1 MTVRTR
7 RPITRAGA
15 LKVQL
20 AVLLAVIVTAV
31 SAGCANLPDASQP
44 QALGTIDQEP
54 TAEGPLPPSPGR
66 DPDLLLRD
74 FLQATADPADG
85 HLAARQYM
93 TPAAST
99 QWNDEDEHII
109 VERADTLRES
119 RTENEATYVL
129 RARKVGELA
138 EDGSYHV
145 ADGIIEHKIE
155 MTRVDGEWRIDEL
168 PDGVV
173 MEYSAFTQSYR
184 RQALYFVTADG
195 RHVAPDL
202 RWISVRPDDLARRL
216 IDMLI
221 AGPQPYIAPAVRN
234 YLSPPVAV
242 RGTLTKANGD
252 PVGVGVGLGG
262 VRIDFSGID
271 QLSPRDRELFAAQ
284 VVLTLSA
291 AEVLGPYILLSD
303 GRPLDERF
311 ADGGWSVTDLGPIAE
326 SVQPEAQTGLH
337 ALRDGTLVEVDANGG
352 PKPAAGYFGTV
363 QNLQSVGL
371 SLDGKRVAAVA
382 DAGREPPQPQRTLM
396 MGSYGGDAFPVEE
409 GGTITR
415 PSWTADGS
423 AAWAVV
429 DGTRVIRAVTNG
441 ETGTVLPQ
449 GVETTQLFSGDSAL
463 PFDGSITELR
473 ISRNGVT
480 AALIADGKVY
490 ISMVLV
496 RPDGSYA
503 LTAPQQIAIELSTP
517 ATSLD
522 WYTDDTIILAGSGTV
537 DPVRTVKIDGSGMSS
552 LGGRNLTPPVRQVT
566 ASIEHQ
572 YVADS
577 RAVLELTRTPEGGDP
592 YWREV
597 PGLGADAV
605 PILPG

>member
-1 MTVRTR
+1 MTVRPRYTR
-7 RPITRAGA
+7 WFR
-15 LKVQL
+15 L
-20 AVLLAVIVTAV
+20 VTALV
-31 SAGCANLPDASQP
+31 AVAGISAAAGCANLPDASQP
-44 QALGTIDQEP
+44 QALGTINQEP
-54 TAEGPLPPSPGR
+54 TEEGPPLPMQGR

-74 FLQATADPADG
+74 FLQATADPTDG

-99 QWNDEDEHII
+99 QWNDEDAHVI

-119 RTENEATYVL
+119 RSENEATYVL

-145 ADGIIEHKIE
+145 SDGIIEHKIE

-184 RQALYFVTADG
+184 RHALYFVTADG

-202 RWISVRPDDLARRL
+202 RWISVRPDDLTRRL

-221 AGPQPYIAPAVRN
+221 AGPQPYIAPVVRN
-234 YLSPPVAV
+234 YLNSPVAV
-242 RGTLTKANGD
+242 RGTITKANGD

-262 VRIDFSGID
+262 VRIDFSGLGE
-271 QLSPRDRELFAAQ
+271 LSPRDRELFAAQ

-291 AEVLGPYILLSD
+291 ADVLGPYILLAD

-311 ADGGWSVTDLGPIAE
+311 ADGGWSVTDLGAVAD
-326 SVQPEAQTGLH
+326 SVQPEAPLPLR
-337 ALRDGTLVEVDANGG
+337 ALRDGGLVEVEANGG
-352 PKPAAGYFGTV
+352 PKPAPGYFGTS

-371 SLDGKRVAAVA
+371 SADGKRVAAVA

-396 MGSYGGDAFPVEE
+396 VGSYGGDAFPVDE
-409 GGTITR
+409 GGSITR
-415 PSWTADGS
+415 PSWTADGN
-423 AAWAVV
+423 AAWAVI
-429 DGTRVIRAVTNG
+429 DGNRVIRAVTNG
-441 ETGTVLPQ
+441 ETGTVSVQ
-449 GVETTQLFSGDSAL
+449 GVDTAQLFEGDPTS
-463 PFDGSITELR
+463 PFEAPITELR

-490 ISMVLV
+490 IAMVLS
-496 RPDGSYA
+496 RPDGTFA
-503 LTAPQQIAIELSTP
+503 LTAPRQIAIELPTT
-517 ATSLD
+517 AASLD
-522 WYTDDTIILAGSGTV
+522 WYSDDTIILAGSGTV

-566 ASIEHQ
+566 ASAERQ

-605 PILPG
+605 PVLPG

>member
-1 MTVRTR
+1 MTVRPRSTR
-7 RPITRAGA
+7 WLR
-15 LKVQL
+15 L
-20 AVLLAVIVTAV
+20 VTALV
-31 SAGCANLPDASQP
+31 AVTGIVAAAGCANLPDVSQP
-44 QALGTIDQEP
+44 QALGTINQEP
-54 TAEGPLPPSPGR
+54 TEEGPPLPMQGR

-74 FLQATADPADG
+74 FLQATADPTDG

-99 QWNDEDEHII
+99 QWNDEDSHVI

-119 RTENEATYVL
+119 RTENQATYVL

-145 ADGIIEHKIE
+145 SDGIIEHKIE

-173 MEYSAFTQSYR
+173 MEYTAFTQSYR
-184 RQALYFVTADG
+184 RHALYFVTADG

-202 RWISVRPDDLARRL
+202 RWVSVRPDDLTRRL

-221 AGPQPYIAPAVRN
+221 AGPQPYIAPVVRN
-234 YLSPPVAV
+234 YLSPPTAV
-242 RGTLTKANGD
+242 RGAITKANGD

-271 QLSPRDRELFAAQ
+271 ELSPRDRELFAAQ

-291 AEVLGPYILLSD
+291 AEVLGPYILLAD

-311 ADGGWSVTDLGPIAE
+311 ADGGWSVTDLGAVAD
-326 SVQPEAQTGLH
+326 SVQPEAPLPLH
-337 ALRDGTLVEVDANGG
+337 ALRDGTLVEVEANGG
-352 PKPAAGYFGTV
+352 PKPVPGYFGTI
-363 QNLQSVGL
+363 QNLESVGL
-371 SLDGKRVAAVA
+371 SSDGKRVAAVA

-396 MGSYGGDAFPVEE
+396 VGSYGGDAFPVDE
-409 GGTITR
+409 GGSITR
-415 PSWTADGS
+415 PSWTADGN
-423 AAWAVV
+423 AAWAVI
-429 DGTRVIRAVTNG
+429 DGNRVIRAVTNG
-441 ETGTVLPQ
+441 ETGTVSVQ
-449 GVETTQLFSGDSAL
+449 GVDTSQLFEGDPTS
-463 PFDGSITELR
+463 PFEAPITELR

-490 ISMVLV
+490 IAMVLS
-496 RPDGSYA
+496 RPDGTFA
-503 LTAPQQIAIELSTP
+503 LTAPRRIAMELPTA
-517 ATSLD
+517 ATALD
-522 WYTDDTIILAGSGTV
+522 WYSADTIILAGSGTV

-566 ASIEHQ
+566 ASVERQ

-605 PILPG
+605 PVLPG

>member
-1 MTVRTR
+1 MTVRPRSTR
-7 RPITRAGA
+7 WLR
-15 LKVQL
+15 L
-20 AVLLAVIVTAV
+20 VTALAAV
-31 SAGCANLPDASQP
+31 AGIVAAAGCANLPDASQP

-54 TAEGPLPPSPGR
+54 TEEGPPAPTKNR

-99 QWNDEDEHII
+99 QWNDEGSHVI

-119 RTENEATYVL
+119 RSENQATYVL
-129 RARKVGELA
+129 RAREVGELA

-145 ADGIIEHKIE
+145 SDGIIEHKIE

-173 MEYSAFTQSYR
+173 MDYSAFTQSYR
-184 RQALYFVTADG
+184 RHALYFVTADG

-202 RWISVRPDDLARRL
+202 RWVSVRPDDLTRRL

-221 AGPQPYIAPAVRN
+221 AGPQPYIAPVVRN
-234 YLSPPVAV
+234 YLSSPVAV
-242 RGTLTKANGD
+242 RGAITKANGD

-262 VRIDFSGID
+262 VRIDFSGLGE
-271 QLSPRDRELFAAQ
+271 LSPRDRELFAAQ

-291 AEVLGPYILLSD
+291 ADVLGPYILLAD
-303 GRPLDERF
+303 GRPLDDRF
-311 ADGGWSVTDLGPIAE
+311 ADGGWSVTDLGAVAE
-326 SVQPEAQTGLH
+326 SVRPEAPLPLH
-337 ALRDGTLVEVDANGG
+337 ALRDGALVEVEANRG
-352 PKPAAGYFGTV
+352 PKPAPGYFGTT

-371 SLDGKRVAAVA
+371 SADGKRVAAVA

-396 MGSYGGDAFPVEE
+396 VGSYGGDAFPVDE
-409 GGTITR
+409 GGSITR
-415 PSWTADGS
+415 PSWTADGN
-423 AAWAVV
+423 AAWAVI
-429 DGTRVIRAVTNG
+429 DGNRVIRAVTNG
-441 ETGTVLPQ
+441 ETGTVSVQ
-449 GVETTQLFSGDSAL
+449 GVDTGQLFEGEPTS
-463 PFDGSITELR
+463 PFEAPITELR

-490 ISMVLV
+490 IAMVLS
-496 RPDGSYA
+496 RPDGTFA
-503 LTAPQQIAIELSTP
+503 LTAPRQIALELPTT
-517 ATSLD
+517 ATALD
-522 WYTDDTIILAGSGTV
+522 WYSDDTIILAGSGTV

-566 ASIEHQ
+566 ASVERQ

-605 PILPG
+605 PVLPG

>member
-1 MTVRTR
+1 MTVRPPCSR
-7 RPITRAGA
+7 WFR
-15 LKVQL
+15 L
-20 AVLLAVIVTAV
+20 VTAV
-31 SAGCANLPDASQP
+31 VAVAGMMVVAGCANLPDSSQP
-44 QALGTIDQEP
+44 QALGTINQEP
-54 TAEGPLPPSPGR
+54 TAEGPPSPMPGR

-74 FLQATADPADG
+74 FLQATADPTDG

-99 QWNDEDEHII
+99 QWNDEESHVI

-119 RTENEATYVL
+119 RSENEATYVL

-173 MEYSAFTQSYR
+173 MEYTAFTQSYR
-184 RQALYFVTADG
+184 RHALYFVTGDG
-195 RHVAPDL
+195 RHVTPDL
-202 RWISVRPDDLARRL
+202 RWISVRPDDLTRRL

-221 AGPQPYIAPAVRN
+221 AGPQSYIAPVVRN
-234 YLSPPVAV
+234 YLSPPAAV
-242 RGTLTKANGD
+242 RGTITKANGD

-262 VRIDFSGID
+262 VRIDFSGIGE
-271 QLSPRDRELFAAQ
+271 LSPRDRELFAAQ

-291 AEVLGPYILLSD
+291 ADVLGPYILLAD

-311 ADGGWSVTDLGPIAE
+311 ADGGWSVTDLGAVAD
-326 SVQPEAQTGLH
+326 SVRPETQVGLH
-337 ALRDGTLVEVDANGG
+337 ALRDGTLVEVESDGG
-352 PKPAAGYFGTV
+352 PRPAPGYFGTV

-371 SLDGKRVAAVA
+371 SPDGKRVAAVA
-382 DAGREPPQPQRTLM
+382 DAGREPPEPQRTLM

-429 DGTRVIRAVTNG
+429 DGNRVIRAVTNG

-449 GVETTQLFSGDSAL
+449 GVDTTELFAGDSGTPVQA
-463 PFDGSITELR
+463 PITELR
-473 ISRNGVT
+473 ISRNGVS
-480 AALIADGKVY
+480 AALIADGNVY
-490 ISMVLV
+490 IAMVVV
-496 RPDGSYA
+496 RPDGTYA
-503 LTAPQQIAIELSTP
+503 LTSPRRIAIELPTT
-517 ATSLD
+517 ATALD
-522 WYTDDTIILAGSGTV
+522 WYSDDTIIIAGSGTV

-566 ASIEHQ
+566 ASIERQ

>member
-1 MTVRTR
+1 MTVRPR
-7 RPITRAGA
+7 YVRWAR
-15 LKVQL
+15 L
-20 AVLLAVIVTAV
+20 VTAV
-31 SAGCANLPDASQP
+31 VAVAGLLAAAGCANLPDSSQP
-44 QALGTIDQEP
+44 QALGTINQEP
-54 TAEGPLPPSPGR
+54 TAEGPPLPTRNR

-74 FLQATADPADG
+74 FLQATADPTDG

-93 TPAAST
+93 TPAGST
-99 QWNDEDEHII
+99 QWNDEESYVI

-119 RTENEATYVL
+119 RSENQATYVL

-138 EDGSYHV
+138 ADGSYHV
-145 ADGIIEHKIE
+145 VDGIIEHKIE
-155 MTRVDGEWRIDEL
+155 MARVDGEWRIDDL

-173 MEYSAFTQSYR
+173 MDYTAFTQSYQR
-184 RQALYFVTADG
+184 YALYFVTADG

-202 RWISVRPDDLARRL
+202 RWVSVRPEDLARRL

-221 AGPQPYIAPAVRN
+221 AGPQPELAPVVRN
-234 YLSPPVAV
+234 YLNPPVAV
-242 RGTLTKANGD
+242 RGTITKANGD

-262 VRIDFSGID
+262 VRVDFSGLD
-271 QLSPRDRELFAAQ
+271 KMSPRDRELFAAQ

-291 AEVLGPYILLSD
+291 ADVLGPYFLLAD
-303 GRPLDERF
+303 GSPLDERF
-311 ADGGWSVTDLGPIAE
+311 AEGGWSVTDLGPVARTAG
-326 SVQPEAQTGLH
+326 PEAPVGLH
-337 ALRDGTLVEVDANGG
+337 AVRDGALVKVEPDGG
-352 PKPAAGYFGTV
+352 PRPTPGYFGSV

-409 GGTITR
+409 GGSITR
-415 PSWTADGS
+415 PSWTEDGS

-429 DGTRVIRAVTNG
+429 DGNRVIRAVTNG

-449 GVETTQLFSGDSAL
+449 GVDTTELFPGESGSPVQA
-463 PFDGSITELR
+463 PITELR
-473 ISRNGVT
+473 ISRNGVS
-480 AALIADGKVY
+480 AALIADGNVY
-490 ISMVLV
+490 IAMVLV
-496 RPDGSYA
+496 RPDGTYA
-503 LTAPQQIAIELSTP
+503 LTSPRRIAIDLPTT
-517 ATSLD
+517 ATALD
-522 WYTDDTIILAGSGTV
+522 WYSDDTIIIAGSGMV
-537 DPVRTVKIDGSGMSS
+537 DPVRTVKIDGSGMTS

-577 RAVLELTRTPEGGDP
+577 RAVLELTRTPEGGDT